1 DVMFRS
7 LAQNAGANAI
17 AVLLTG
23 MGSDG
28 AKGMK
33 EMHEAGAK
41 TVIQDEKTSI
51 VWGMPGTAFK
61 LGCTDYILPLEE
73 ISNKILS
80 LI

>member
-1 DVMFRS
+1 
-7 LAQNAGANAI
+7 
-17 AVLLTG
+17 
-23 MGSDG
+23 
-28 AKGMK
+28 MK

-61 LGCTDYILPLEE
+61 LGCTDYVLPLEE
-73 ISNKILS
+73 VSNKILS